1 MTFSDCLLG
10 SKVTFLI
17 LECSCNESMCNSDD
31 YVYNGYK
38 MADWM
43 LKLED
48 RIAIATR
55 AELEAK
61 KSSSS
66 ALAVLLPL
74 IILSILL

>member
-1 MTFSDCLLG
+1 
-10 SKVTFLI
+10 
-17 LECSCNESMCNSDD
+17 MCNSDD